1 MILDNDLELLYVQR
15 FSNWWTTSP

>member
-1 MILDNDLELLYVQR
+1 VNLQR